1 MILERV
7 SCGRTG
13 DEPRCISCQHWDEQD
28 PGPNR
33 LSRER
38 AITLEHGDYA
48 GLGGRCQLR
57 DHGAMSKGWCREW
70 DGAEVSTAKV
80 SFMP

>member
-1 MILERV
+1 MRQTRSRPDSTHV
-7 SCGRTG
+7 
-13 DEPRCISCQHWDEQD
+13 

-33 LSRER
+33 LSRKR

-57 DHGAMSKGWCREW
+57 DRGAMSKGWCDEW
-70 DGAEVSTAKV
+70 EAVAPGEERVTGTRAQTAT
-80 SFMP
+80 FTMF